1 LGFHFHLLG
10 TSKVEKNKV
19 CQRFYAVFL
28 TAEFRVIFGIFVSL
42 KVVDMN
48 NIPNVDLADFLSEDP
63 DRKQK
68 FVDEIGHA
76 YEEIG
81 FVSLKHHFLSDTLV
95 ENLYKEVKAFFALPE
110 EVKKKYE
117 IEGLGGQRG
126 YVSFGKEHAK
136 GKKEGDLKEFWHF
149 GQEPSE
155 DADLPETYPNNV
167 RVTELP
173 GFNPTG
179 MEAYRML
186 EKTGIYVLRA
196 LALYIGLDECYF
208 DHWASN
214 GNSILR
220 PIHYPPITKE
230 PEGAVRAGAHGDIN
244 LITLLMGASTGGLQV
259 LHKNGQW
266 IDAIPQEDELVI
278 NVGDMLER
286 LTNNKLRSTIHRVVN
301 PPREQWDTPRYSIP
315 FFMHPRSDMKL
326 NCLEVCIDESHPKAY
341 PDITAGEFLHQ
352 RLVEIGLIKE

>member
-1 LGFHFHLLG
+1 
-10 TSKVEKNKV
+10 
-19 CQRFYAVFL
+19 
-28 TAEFRVIFGIFVSL
+28 
-42 KVVDMN
+42 MN
-48 NIPNVDLADFLSEDP
+48 NIPSVDLSDFLSEDP
-63 DRKQK
+63 SRKQK
-68 FVDEIGHA
+68 FVDEIGKA

-81 FVSLKHHFLSDTLV
+81 FVALKNHFLSDNLV
-95 ENLYKEVKAFFALPE
+95 EELYKEVKAFFALPLE
-110 EVKKKYE
+110 DKQKYE

-126 YVSFGKEHAK
+126 YISFGKEHAK

-155 DADLPETYPNNV
+155 DANLIEEYPPNV
-167 RVTELP
+167 IVEELKD
-173 GFNPTG
+173 FNLTG

-196 LALYIGLDECYF
+196 LAIYIGLDEFYF

-220 PIHYPPITKE
+220 PIHYPPITEE
-230 PEGAVRAGAHGDIN
+230 PKGAVRAGAHGDIN

-259 LHKNGQW
+259 QRKDGEW

-286 LTNNKLRSTIHRVVN
+286 HTNNKLRSTIHKVIN
-301 PPREQWDTPRYSIP
+301 PPKEQWGKPRYSIP

-326 NCLEVCIDESHPKAY
+326 NCLEECITEDNPKQY
-341 PDITAGEFLHQ
+341 EDITAGDFLHQ
-352 RLVEIGLIKE
+352 RLVEIGLIKK